1 MCATVDSYHSN
12 GLQRSA
18 FEQMHCVVV
27 IWTDRSV
34 KSFFAVAAIAA
45 RGYRGSVRMDRFN
58 NA

>member
-27 IWTDRSV
+27 MWTDRSV
-34 KSFFAVAAIAA
+34 KSFF
-45 RGYRGSVRMDRFN
+45 GRGSHRSSGVSRQCPYG
-58 NA
+58 